1 MYALSDFQK
10 VSSSS
15 ALAVA
20 TDLSFSLTKPIWAK
34 MSDIFGRGEM
44 YPVATLFVVI
54 GYILAASANGFSA
67 FAAGTILRAVG
78 LTGINS
84 INTIIIA
91 DTTSARQRGFGVNFQ
106 FFPYLILPWVAAE
119 IISSVVSPGGVGWKW
134 GVGIIG
140 IIFPF
145 AMIPIIAV
153 TFIFARR
160 AKKIEAS
167 LADAAVAGNGT
178 AADDE
183 AVATVAA
190 AGPTAAKAKIT
201 PYSLA
206 SNIDLGGLL
215 IMIVSLAFILIPL
228 SLAAL
233 QTKGYKTPWV
243 IALIVIGGLSLLIG
257 FPVYEN
263 YVAVHPVFPLR
274 YVRHRAIGI
283 AFLLYFTDYMAAAA
297 SHGYL
302 YNWAIIAQNLTV
314 VQATDLSYIN
324 GVFTFFSGMAFG
336 FVMWKTRSFKWWL
349 LLGLVIRIIGYGVMF
364 RIRTEHPSLG
374 ELIVV
379 QILQGLGDGIVQT
392 GGYIAA
398 TINVPH
404 KETAQAVALIVTI
417 GMLGS
422 SVGSA
427 ISGAIYTSTF
437 PTELRKYLGDQATP
451 ELISN
456 IINSI
461 DTDIPAW
468 GTPLRTGI
476 SNAYNQVTS
485 YFFIAAMVIIAP
497 SFILVYYLPNQ
508 KLKYVLT
515 APFLVLTSFASCP
528 LTNTLQRQPELAR
541 GERHARRPAGRDR
554 PAPGCPAQHRRD
566 QGLNVWLRTVLC
578 LRVCFWCCRKVGS
591 VRFLVKG
598 ACSAYPTS
606 HCVLLKIKSKERLI
620 HELSSESE
628 DDNDSGCFRN
638 IVHRTAFF
646 CLHSRFAHIP
656 FYRASSATSFVTAVE
671 AAIILRA
678 SDAIVMLLNM
688 SETGRSACSIS
699 WIHDRSSTP
708 SNCPRRS
715 GLVVSKTQRP
725 RH

>member
-1 MYALSDFQK
+1 M
-10 VSSSS
+10 
-15 ALAVA
+15 A

-91 DTTSARQRGFGVNFQ
+91 DTTTARQRGFGVNFQ
-106 FFPYLILPWVAAE
+106 FFPYLVLPWVAAE

-145 AMIPIIAV
+145 ATIPIIAV

-167 LADAAVAGNGT
+167 LTEGAIAGNTAAV
-178 AADDE
+178 DDE
-183 AVATVAA
+183 AVAHVAA
-190 AGPTAAKAKIT
+190 KPKVT

-233 QTKGYKTPWV
+233 QTNGYKTPWV
-243 IALIVIGGLSLLIG
+243 IALIVIGGLGLLIG

-263 YVAVHPVFPLR
+263 YVAVHPIFPLR
-274 YVRHRAIGI
+274 YVKHRAIGI

-336 FVMWKTRSFKWWL
+336 LIMWKTRSFKWWL

-392 GGYIAA
+392 GGYISA

-437 PTELRKYLGDQATP
+437 PTELRKYLGDAATP
-451 ELISN
+451 EPISN

-461 DTDIPAW
+461 DADIPAW

-508 KLKYVLT
+508 QLKYVQPT
-515 APFLVLTSFASCP
+515 PCICP
-528 LTNTLQRQPELAR
+528 IGIVTNSLQRQPELAR
-541 GERHARRPAGRDR
+541 GERHARCPAGRGR
-554 PAPGCPAQHRRD
+554 AAPGCPAQRRRD
-566 QGLNVWLRTVLC
+566 QGLSVLLGKLG
-578 LRVCFWCCRKVGS
+578 LRVSCFS
-591 VRFLVKG
+591 VLV
-598 ACSAYPTS
+598 
-606 HCVLLKIKSKERLI
+606 
-620 HELSSESE
+620 
-628 DDNDSGCFRN
+628 F
-638 IVHRTAFF
+638 
-646 CLHSRFAHIP
+646 
-656 FYRASSATSFVTAVE
+656 
-671 AAIILRA
+671 
-678 SDAIVMLLNM
+678 
-688 SETGRSACSIS
+688 
-699 WIHDRSSTP
+699 
-708 SNCPRRS
+708 
-715 GLVVSKTQRP
+715 
-725 RH
+725 

>member
-1 MYALSDFQK
+1 MAFEIEGRPEPAAMRPADISSAAGEDNKTVGEITAAPHIDADGMSLQKGVVAETNLGDRGAQRIEIIQKIWGKHGQLLLELDNTTFGTYYVYALSDFNK
-10 VSSSS
+10 VASSS

-34 MSDIFGRGEM
+34 FSDIFGRGEM

-84 INTIIIA
+84 LNTIIIA
-91 DTTSARQRGFGVNFQ
+91 DTTTARQRGFGVNFQ
-106 FFPYLILPWVAAE
+106 FFPYLVLPWIAAE
-119 IISSVVSPGGVGWKW
+119 IISSVMSPGGIGWKW

-167 LADAAVAGNGT
+167 LAEEAATHG
-178 AADDE
+178 AAIDD
-183 AVATVAA
+183 ATVAA
-190 AGPTAAKAKIT
+190 VAAASPEGTADESKRKVTA
-201 PYSLA
+201 YSIA

-215 IMIVSLAFILIPL
+215 IMIISLAFILIPL
-228 SLAAL
+228 SLASL
-233 QTKGYKTPWV
+233 QTQGYRTPWV
-243 IALIVIGGLSLLIG
+243 IALIVIGGIGLLVG
-257 FPVYEN
+257 FPLYEHF
-263 YVAVHPVFPLR
+263 VATHPIFPLR
-274 YVRHRAIGI
+274 YVRHRAIGL
-283 AFLLYFTDYMAAAA
+283 AFLLYFTDYMAASV

-302 YNWAIIAQNLTV
+302 YNWAIIAQNLTI

-349 LLGLVIRIIGYGVMF
+349 IFGLVIRIIGYGVMF
-364 RIRTEHPSLG
+364 RIRTEHPSLA
-374 ELIVV
+374 ELIIV
-379 QILQGLGDGIVQT
+379 QIVQGLGDGIVQT

-437 PTELRKYLGDQATP
+437 PNELRHYLGDLATP
-451 ELISN
+451 ELISD

-461 DTDIPAW
+461 DSNVPAW
-468 GTPLRTGI
+468 GTVARTGI
-476 SNAYNQVTS
+476 ANAYNQVTS

-497 SFILVYYLPNQ
+497 GFIMVYFLPNQ
-508 KLKYVLT
+508 KLNDNQNLLEDHGMLAAQQAEVELHPNAQSPT
-515 APFLVLTSFASCP
+515 ADTKA
-528 LTNTLQRQPELAR
+528 
-541 GERHARRPAGRDR
+541 
-554 PAPGCPAQHRRD
+554 
-566 QGLNVWLRTVLC
+566 
-578 LRVCFWCCRKVGS
+578 
-591 VRFLVKG
+591 
-598 ACSAYPTS
+598 
-606 HCVLLKIKSKERLI
+606 
-620 HELSSESE
+620 
-628 DDNDSGCFRN
+628 
-638 IVHRTAFF
+638 
-646 CLHSRFAHIP
+646 
-656 FYRASSATSFVTAVE
+656 
-671 AAIILRA
+671 
-678 SDAIVMLLNM
+678 
-688 SETGRSACSIS
+688 
-699 WIHDRSSTP
+699 
-708 SNCPRRS
+708 
-715 GLVVSKTQRP
+715 
-725 RH
+725 

>member
-1 MYALSDFQK
+1 MPFEMEGRPEPAAMRAADISGVEPEENKTADITAAPAADTDAVSLRKGVMAETELGDVGAQRVEIIQKIWGKHGQLLLYSVIGLAMVIYELDNTTFATYYVYALSQFNK

-34 MSDIFGRGEM
+34 FSDIFGRGEM

-91 DTTSARQRGFGVNFQ
+91 DTTTARQRGFGVNFQ

-119 IISSVVSPGGVGWKW
+119 IISSVVSPGGIGWKW

-153 TFIFARR
+153 TYIFARR
-160 AKKIEAS
+160 AKKLEATMKEAAATHHANLDHAS
-167 LADAAVAGNGT
+167 VAAVAAANPEGT
-178 AADDE
+178 A
-183 AVATVAA
+183 
-190 AGPTAAKAKIT
+190 GAKAKLSL
-201 PYSLA
+201 YSVA

-215 IMIVSLAFILIPL
+215 IMIISLAFVLIPL

-233 QTKGYKTPWV
+233 QPQGYRTPWV
-243 IALIVIGGLSLLIG
+243 IALIVIGGVALLVG
-257 FPVYEN
+257 FPAYEQ
-263 YVAVHPVFPLR
+263 YVAAHPIFPLR
-274 YVRHRAIGI
+274 YVRHRAIGL
-283 AFLLYFTDYMAAAA
+283 AFLLYFTDYMAASV

-302 YNWAIIAQNLTV
+302 YNWAIIAQNLTI

-324 GVFTFFSGMAFG
+324 GVLTFFSGMAFG

-349 LLGLVIRIIGYGVMF
+349 LFGLVVRIIGYGVMF

-379 QILQGLGDGIVQT
+379 QILQGVGDGIVQT

-422 SVGSA
+422 SIGSA

-437 PTELRKYLGDQATP
+437 PNELRHYLGDLATP
-451 ELISN
+451 ELISD

-461 DTDIPAW
+461 DSNVPAW
-468 GTPLRTGI
+468 GTVARTGI
-476 SNAYNQVTS
+476 ANAYNQVTS

-497 SFILVYYLPNQ
+497 GFIIVYFLPNQ
-508 KLKYVLT
+508 KLNDQQNLLEENGMLAAQQAEV
-515 APFLVLTSFASCP
+515 
-528 LTNTLQRQPELAR
+528 EL
-541 GERHARRPAGRDR
+541 HPA
-554 PAPGCPAQHRRD
+554 AQSP
-566 QGLNVWLRTVLC
+566 V
-578 LRVCFWCCRKVGS
+578 
-591 VRFLVKG
+591 
-598 ACSAYPTS
+598 AE
-606 HCVLLKIKSKERLI
+606 SK
-620 HELSSESE
+620 
-628 DDNDSGCFRN
+628 
-638 IVHRTAFF
+638 A
-646 CLHSRFAHIP
+646 
-656 FYRASSATSFVTAVE
+656 
-671 AAIILRA
+671 
-678 SDAIVMLLNM
+678 
-688 SETGRSACSIS
+688 
-699 WIHDRSSTP
+699 
-708 SNCPRRS
+708 
-715 GLVVSKTQRP
+715 
-725 RH
+725 